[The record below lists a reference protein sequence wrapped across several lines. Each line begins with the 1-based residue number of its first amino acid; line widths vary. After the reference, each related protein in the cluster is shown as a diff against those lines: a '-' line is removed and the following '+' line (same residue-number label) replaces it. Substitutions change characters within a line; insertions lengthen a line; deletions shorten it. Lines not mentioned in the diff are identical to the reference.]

1 MCCVFGLETL
11 NFDSFVFDFITYFH
25 IIAAAA
31 AAADA
36 AGVVVV
42 IVSVTAFVYRGL
54 LVLPDCQT

>member
-11 NFDSFVFDFITYFH
+11 NFVSFVFDFITYFH

-31 AAADA
+31 ADA

-42 IVSVTAFVYRGL
+42 IVAATAFVYRGL
-54 LVLPDCQT
+54 LVLPVCQT